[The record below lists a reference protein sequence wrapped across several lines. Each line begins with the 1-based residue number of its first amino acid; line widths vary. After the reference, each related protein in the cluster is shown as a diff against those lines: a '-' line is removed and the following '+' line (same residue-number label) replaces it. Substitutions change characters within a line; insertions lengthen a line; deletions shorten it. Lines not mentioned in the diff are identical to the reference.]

1 MQPIKIAVGTR
12 VAEGRKGKPTK
23 ITAMKQP
30 QVGELIRSLRHEL
43 NLTQQQLSVELGV
56 VTPTVNRWENDHSQ
70 PSPMALKLIEA
81 KLKELAKRGRELRS
95 QHLSK

>member
-1 MQPIKIAVGTR
+1 MQSI
-12 VAEGRKGKPTK
+12 K

-56 VTPTVNRWENDHSQ
+56 VTPTVNRWENGHSQ
-70 PSPMALKLIEA
+70 PSPMALKLIGE
-81 KLKELAKRGRELRS
+81 KLIELGKQGEEL
-95 QHLSK
+95 LSEYCT

>member
-1 MQPIKIAVGTR
+1 MSFIAPMQSI
-12 VAEGRKGKPTK
+12 K

-56 VTPTVNRWENDHSQ
+56 VTPTVNRWENGHSQ
-70 PSPMALKLIEA
+70 PSPMALKLIGA
-81 KLKELAKRGRELRS
+81 KLKELGEQGGEL
-95 QHLSK
+95 LSEYCT

>member
-1 MQPIKIAVGTR
+1 MQPI
-12 VAEGRKGKPTK
+12 K

-56 VTPTVNRWENDHSQ
+56 VTPTVNRWENGHSQ
-70 PSPMALKLIEA
+70 PSPMALKLIEV
-81 KLKELAKRGRELRS
+81 KLKELEERGDEL
-95 QHLSK
+95 LSEYCT

>member
-1 MQPIKIAVGTR
+1 
-12 VAEGRKGKPTK
+12 
-23 ITAMKQP
+23 MKQP

-56 VTPTVNRWENDHSQ
+56 VTPTVNRWENGHSQ

-81 KLKELAKRGRELRS
+81 KLTELGERGNELLENYLAES
-95 QHLSK
+95 VN

>member
-1 MQPIKIAVGTR
+1 MQSIKIS
-12 VAEGRKGKPTK
+12 
-23 ITAMKQP
+23 AMKQP

-56 VTPTVNRWENDHSQ
+56 VTPTVNRWENGHSQ

-81 KLKELAKRGRELRS
+81 KLTELGERGNELLENYLAES
-95 QHLSK
+95 VN